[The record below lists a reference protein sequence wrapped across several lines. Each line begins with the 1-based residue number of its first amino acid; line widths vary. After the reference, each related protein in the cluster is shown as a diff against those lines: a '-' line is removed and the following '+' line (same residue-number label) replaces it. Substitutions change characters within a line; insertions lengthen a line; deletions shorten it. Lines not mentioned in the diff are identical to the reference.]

1 MSRAVNGGAGAESD
15 THFLFMVFRRVEL
28 AVCSLFRSAFFVL
41 WKRAGIH
48 GKAPKLRLRAHIGW
62 DRKKPAKGQTFPV
75 RDTTDKKNLF
85 LLVQLRWLAVAGQV
99 VTILIV
105 HYQMGIALP
114 LDQMGAVILF
124 LVGLNIISL
133 LHLRRQTAVSNT
145 QLFLELLIDVS
156 ALTVQLYLSGGASNP
171 FISLYLL
178 QITLGA
184 VLLEAWSAWAL
195 VLVAT
200 ACFTWLIGA
209 YRPLE
214 LPPGREGHLLGLHIQ
229 GMFLCFVLTA
239 SLIVPFITRITRNL
253 RARDAHLADLRQRS
267 MEEDHIVRLGL
278 LASGAAHE
286 LGTPLAT
293 LSVIVNDWRRMPVV
307 KADPDMAED
316 IAEMQNQIDRCKA
329 IVSGI
334 LLSSGEARG
343 EGTVRTTVASFLDD
357 LVEEWKASRSPACVD
372 YDNSVHSREGIISD
386 LALKQVIFNVLD
398 NALEVSPGWVGIAA
412 GRQGDS
418 LVLTVND
425 AGPGFEDAML
435 AEFGKPYR
443 SSKGRPGGGLG
454 LFLVVNVVRKLGG
467 TVAARNRAGGG
478 ASVTMT
484 LPLAALSAGET
495 HGD

>member
-1 MSRAVNGGAGAESD
+1 MSRAHTNGD
-15 THFLFMVFRRVEL
+15 RR
-28 AVCSLFRSAFFVL
+28 
-41 WKRAGIH
+41 
-48 GKAPKLRLRAHIGW
+48 
-62 DRKKPAKGQTFPV
+62 KPAKGQTFSV

-105 HYQMGIALP
+105 HFQMGITLP

-124 LVGLNIISL
+124 LVALNIASV
-133 LHLRRQTAVSNT
+133 LHLRRQTSVSNT

-200 ACFTWLIGA
+200 ACFTFLIGA
-209 YRPLE
+209 YRPLA
-214 LPPGREGHLLGLHIQ
+214 LPPGLEGLLLGLHIQ

-239 SLIVPFITRITRNL
+239 SLIVPFITQITRNL

-307 KADPDMAED
+307 KGDPDMAED

-343 EGTVRTTVASFLDD
+343 EGTLRTTVTAFLDD
-357 LVEEWKASRSPACVD
+357 LVEEWKASRSPSCVD
-372 YDNSVHSREGIISD
+372 YDNSVRSREGIISD

-425 AGPGFEDAML
+425 AGPGFEERML

-467 TVAARNRAGGG
+467 TVAARNRPGGG

-484 LPLAALSAGET
+484 LPLAALSAGEN